1 MNVVDYLIF
10 GTTLGFSLARRIQ
23 PLPARTGHQ

>member
-1 MNVVDYLIF
+1 MNVVDYFIF